1 MSGPKYSHALI
12 ERYRAEQL
20 LKAEQE
26 RLELEKKNRLI
37 ADIKNANN
45 SLQQQIKDFQK
56 EDYLRHLDKL
66 HLANIDSAEVSELE
80 KAIKSILE
88 FQILDIPYSESSD
101 VLSLA
106 YAKCKEAKVMVSG
119 SIATV
124 KMLDNRLKSVYEQ
137 ARTTRKEQQFQ
148 EADWASIKKHQYQ
161 TVSPKL
167 LEEYHQALL
176 AAKNV
181 AAPTEYLTII
191 QNIFQNEYLDDE
203 YKIRELRMRR
213 QAVVTEHQ
221 IDQHTIIAAQTEYES
236 LCTLLG
242 KSADELPQDKNVL
255 HQQIE
260 LMKKELEQHTLAEYV
275 GAALKE
281 SMAELGYSV
290 CDTTTLATRTRTIEK
305 KEFDY
310 TPNSFVNVASSTD
323 GTVMF
328 EVVGKSCANAS
339 KSDICQDMQRFCP
352 DYPKV
357 KEKLKERGII
367 LTDEKLYPP
376 SEEYVRFVDTT
387 WKSDNR
393 RASTQKRK
401 KMYIDG

>member
-1 MSGPKYSHALI
+1 MSGPKYSHALV
-12 ERYRAEQL
+12 ERYMAEQL

-56 EDYLRHLDKL
+56 EDYLSHLDKL

-80 KAIKSILE
+80 NATKNILGV
-88 FQILDIPYSESSD
+88 QILDIPYSESSD
-101 VLSLA
+101 VLSLV
-106 YAKCKEAKVMVSG
+106 YAKCEKAKLMVSG

-124 KMLDNRLKSVYEQ
+124 KMLDTSLKSVYERVR
-137 ARTTRKEQQFQ
+137 ATRKEQQFQ
-148 EADWASIKKHQYQ
+148 ETDWASIKKHQYQ

-176 AAKNV
+176 AAEITD
-181 AAPTEYLTII
+181 APAEYLAVI
-191 QNIFQNEYLDDE
+191 QNVFQNEYLDDE

-213 QAVVTEHQ
+213 QAVITENQ
-221 IDQHTIIAAQTEYES
+221 MDLHTMITAQTEYKS

-242 KSADELPQDKNVL
+242 KSADALPQDKDVL
-255 HQQIE
+255 YQQIE
-260 LMKKELEQHTLAEYV
+260 LMKKELEQHTLADYV

-310 TPNSFVNVASSTD
+310 TSNSFVNVASSTD
-323 GTVMF
+323 GAVMF
-328 EVVGKSCANAS
+328 EVVGKSSANAS
-339 KSDICQDMQRFCP
+339 KSEICQDMQRFCP

-387 WKSDNR
+387 WQSDSR